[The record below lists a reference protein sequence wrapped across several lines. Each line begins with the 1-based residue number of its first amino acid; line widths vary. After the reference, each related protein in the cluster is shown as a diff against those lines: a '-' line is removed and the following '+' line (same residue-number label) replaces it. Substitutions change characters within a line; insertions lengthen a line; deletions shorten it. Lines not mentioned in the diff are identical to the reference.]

1 MQAGFPR
8 ALARKLAFAGILACA
23 AACTTARPLVPSAPV
38 LQADKPE
45 PLPPEIKPLTVEQA
59 EQVGR

>member
-8 ALARKLAFAGILACA
+8 ALARMLAFAGILACA
-23 AACTTARPLVPSAPV
+23 TACTTTRSPVPSAPV
-38 LQADKPE
+38 LQEEKLE

>member
-8 ALARKLAFAGILACA
+8 ALVRMLALAGILACA
-23 AACTTARPLVPSAPV
+23 AACTTVRPHVPSAPV
-38 LQADKPE
+38 LQADRPE